1 MGLISHPCRHNSI
14 DQRKSSHGRSL
25 LVGQIIQ
32 VKIGRGSEVKSIS
45 GRMTSEGYWFVVGNL
60 VNLQNLRFSFLGITF
75 YLNRH
80 ICSTQF
86 ILWQPRSRIPGP
98 GWSTDIGF
106 LNRLNVSLWHSYFW
120 MRNSNSV
127 RDRKNCKYSPL
138 ADSVLKTGGQR
149 PTFTVFDQI

>member
-45 GRMTSEGYWFVVGNL
+45 ERITSEGYWFVVGNL
-60 VNLQNLRFSFLGITF
+60 VNLQNLRFSFRGKML

-86 ILWQPRSRIPGP
+86 ILWQPGSRIPGP
-98 GWSTDIGF
+98 SWPTYQGLLPYFLLYQQKFQHSTNLLLTKTVNIHPWPSLFWKPADKD
-106 LNRLNVSLWHSYFW
+106 RLSPSLIRS
-120 MRNSNSV
+120 
-127 RDRKNCKYSPL
+127 RK
-138 ADSVLKTGGQR
+138 R
-149 PTFTVFDQI
+149 